1 MPVPPPP
8 TRRVFLVGPMGAGK
22 TTTGRQLARA
32 LGLDFVDCDRELE
45 SRSGVDIPTIFDF
58 EGEAGFR
65 QRERSLIDELTAHDG
80 IVLATGGG
88 VVLDA
93 GNRRNLATRGVVV
106 YLATPVDEQLRRTRD
121 DRQRPLLQATDRRA
135 TLAQLQDERDPLYRE
150 VADIIV
156 DTAGGRRRKII
167 DRIQAALAE
176 QD

>member
-1 MPVPPPP
+1 
-8 TRRVFLVGPMGAGK
+8 MGAGK
-22 TTTGRQLARA
+22 TTTGHQLARA
-32 LGLDFVDCDRELE
+32 LGLEFLDCDREIE

-65 QRERSLIDELTAHDG
+65 QRERTLIDELTSREG

-88 VVLDA
+88 VVLDPD
-93 GNRRNLATRGVVV
+93 NRCDLAARGLVV
-106 YLATPVDEQLRRTRD
+106 YLATPVDDQLRRTRED
-121 DRQRPLLQATDRRA
+121 HQRPLLQGTDRRA
-135 TLAQLQDERDPLYRE
+135 TLVRLQDERDPLYRE
-150 VADIIV
+150 IADIVV